1 MPTFYNIALFIVT
14 TAHIA
19 FGVGNLLK
27 VPPYKPESFMVA
39 GKPGT
44 GNSGEMH
51 SSY

>member
-1 MPTFYNIALFIVT
+1 MATFYNIALIIVT

-27 VPPYKPESFMVA
+27 VPPYKPEAFMVA

-44 GNSGEMH
+44 GESGRC
-51 SSY
+51 